1 MLFRSMKASWNG
13 RDFFVEEMDNLR
25 ITRILVKL
33 PKPLQEEHEEIV
45 DNIQSEKMEENH
57 K

>member
-1 MLFRSMKASWNG
+1 MKASWNG

-25 ITRILVKL
+25 ITRILAKL

-45 DNIQSEKMEENH
+45 DNIQSKKMEENN